1 MDINK
6 IEEELLLLEQEEGQN
21 RIDFEGNNKRE
32 EIKKDK
38 KYISDTQKA
47 SNKRRQIRYRAKK
60 QEMQKLEREL
70 TGLSSSNTRR
80 RVSVVSK
87 IGILIVEKEEWEV

>member
-1 MDINK
+1 MMDINK
-6 IEEELLLLEQEEGQN
+6 IEEELFLLEQEEGQN
-21 RIDFEGNNKRE
+21 RIDFEEK
-32 EIKKDK
+32 EITKDK

-60 QEMQKLEREL
+60 QEMKKLERNL
-70 TGLSSSNTRR
+70 TGLSLQNTRR

-87 IGILIVEKEEWEV
+87 IGILIVEKEEKD